1 MNARL
6 LLFILVVLAGG
17 VLGHFMLQG
26 SGYILISFQKWVIE
40 TSLWVFVISVIV
52 SVVLIYV
59 LLQIFMGIIKT
70 PNALRNWQERR
81 GNYHAVGKTVKGLIA
96 LAEGNWSQSEKLLL
110 SGAKGNGR
118 IINYLA
124 AARAA
129 QSAGNY
135 EHSDE
140 LMALAAKSTKGAEL
154 AVGLQHAQ
162 LQLER
167 EQYEQC
173 LATCL
178 RLQKQFPKHQY
189 VNKLLLKTHT
199 ALHDWQAVLDLLPK
213 LNKHKLLANKQSQE
227 LEIKAYQKLIKNM
240 IASRNTLSK
249 DPKAVIRLWRKIP
262 ARTLKQLDFAPLAH
276 AYISHLIHLG
286 AQQEAERELRDIL
299 DHHWTPELVR
309 LYGWVKGSDSKRQLL
324 FCKDQLKHR
333 TNDAMLLLTM
343 GRISLMNQEFTEA
356 KEYFETSL
364 NLENSVE
371 TRNELSRLYLAN
383 QEPDKA
389 LEMLRQGL
397 GMALPELPMP
407 IVKK

>member
-1 MNARL
+1 MR
-6 LLFILVVLAGG
+6 
-17 VLGHFMLQG
+17 
-26 SGYILISFQKWVIE
+26 
-40 TSLWVFVISVIV
+40 
-52 SVVLIYV
+52 
-59 LLQIFMGIIKT
+59 
-70 PNALRNWQERR
+70 
-81 GNYHAVGKTVKGLIA
+81 
-96 LAEGNWSQSEKLLL
+96 
-110 SGAKGNGR
+110 
-118 IINYLA
+118 
-124 AARAA
+124 
-129 QSAGNY
+129 
-135 EHSDE
+135 
-140 LMALAAKSTKGAEL
+140 
-154 AVGLQHAQ
+154 
-162 LQLER
+162 
-167 EQYEQC
+167 
-173 LATCL
+173 
-178 RLQKQFPKHQY
+178 
-189 VNKLLLKTHT
+189 
-199 ALHDWQAVLDLLPK
+199 
-213 LNKHKLLANKQSQE
+213 
-227 LEIKAYQKLIKNM
+227 
-240 IASRNTLSK
+240 
-249 DPKAVIRLWRKIP
+249 
-262 ARTLKQLDFAPLAH
+262 
-276 AYISHLIHLG
+276 HLIHLG